1 MGGLLSSLNLGASA
15 LLAQQAGVAV
25 SGRNTA
31 NVNTAGYQKESVLL
45 ESQPGTPLVGGVT
58 AGSATRA
65 SDDLLSTRER
75 SQSGASGRAQS
86 LSAALNGLQQSLTSD
101 DVAGSMGNFFGAV
114 NSLQVAPTDTAL
126 RSQVLNAAQTVATQ
140 FNAAAKA
147 ITQSQSDADAQ
158 ITTNAQQATQ
168 LAAQIASLNKSI
180 ATSNDPVLADQ
191 RDQAAKQLAGIMGG
205 QGLIGS
211 DGKMNFVLGNGTV
224 LVDGTHASTVQAVP
238 DTTNGNHVAV
248 QVVDGVHKSDVT
260 NSLDGGT
267 VAGLVQFRD
276 GTAATAA
283 TQLDQLANDFAT
295 QLNAVHSAN
304 IGLDGSTGNNLY
316 TISATVAGSA
326 ASIAVNPAI
335 VADPDKLATRA
346 VGAGA
351 NDGTGATAL
360 LALRDQTLAGGGTAT
375 FTDQALNVT
384 STVGSDA
391 ANAASDVTLESTR
404 DSVLQSARDSTSG
417 VDINE
422 EMSTL
427 AQFQHA
433 AEAATQFVS
442 TVNTLLEDIIT
453 NL

>member
-45 ESQPGTPLVGGVT
+45 QSQPGAPLVGGVL

-65 SDDLLSTRER
+65 ADDLLSTRER
-75 SQSGASGRAQS
+75 SQSGASGRATT
-86 LSAALNGLQQSLTSD
+86 LSSALNGLQSSLTTD
-101 DVAGSMGNFFGAV
+101 DVAGAMGSFFGSV
-114 NSLQVAPTDTAL
+114 NSLQAAPTDSAL
-126 RSQVLNAAQTVATQ
+126 RQQVLTSAQSVATQ

-147 ITQSQSDADAQ
+147 ISQSQSDADAQ
-158 ITTNAQQATQ
+158 ITTNAQTATQ

-191 RDQAAKQLAGIMGG
+191 RDQAAKQLAGIVGG
-205 QGLIGS
+205 QGIIGT
-211 DGKMNFVLGNGTV
+211 DGKMNFVLGNGAV
-224 LVDGTHASTVQAVP
+224 LVDGTHASSVQAVP
-238 DTTNGNHVAV
+238 DPTNGNHVAV
-248 QVVDGVHKSDVT
+248 QIVDGVHKTDVT
-260 NSLDGGT
+260 QTLDGG
-267 VAGLVQFRD
+267 AISGLVQFRD

-304 IGLDGSTGNNLY
+304 VGLDGSTGNNLY
-316 TISATVAGSA
+316 TIPTTVAGSA
-326 ASIAVNPAI
+326 AAIAVNPAI
-335 VADPDKLATRA
+335 VANPDKLATRA

-351 NDGTGATAL
+351 NDGSGATAL
-360 LALRDQTLAGGGTAT
+360 LALRDQPLAGGGTAT
-375 FTDQALNVT
+375 FTDQALHVT
-384 STVGSDA
+384 SNVGADA
-391 ANAASDVTLESTR
+391 ASAASDVSLESSR
-404 DSVLQSARDSTSG
+404 SDVLQSARDSESG

-442 TVNTLLEDIIT
+442 TVNDLLENIIT